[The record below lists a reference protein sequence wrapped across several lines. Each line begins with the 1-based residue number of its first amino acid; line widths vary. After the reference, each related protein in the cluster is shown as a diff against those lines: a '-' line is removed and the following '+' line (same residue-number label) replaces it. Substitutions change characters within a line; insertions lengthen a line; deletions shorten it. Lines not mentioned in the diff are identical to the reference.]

1 MAVRNPPGMDTASRP
16 GQSLLLPSSL
26 IFLHE
31 DGIYDDVKEILTRN
45 HISYDDTALRNACTG
60 LFEMADYQTAQGCL
74 TNVIL
79 KLIPMA
85 MGDNKDLARL
95 VSMHQMDVA
104 LNLLLDYVD

>member
-1 MAVRNPPGMDTASRP
+1 
-16 GQSLLLPSSL
+16 
-26 IFLHE
+26 
-31 DGIYDDVKEILTRN
+31 
-45 HISYDDTALRNACTG
+45 
-60 LFEMADYQTAQGCL
+60 MADYQTAQGCL

-104 LNLLLDYVD
+104 FNLLLDYVD